1 MRDSQSCKAAAR
13 LPPRLS
19 ALLSHHKRLA
29 SITACSAARGICSS
43 ANAASNISSPEPV
56 KLTSAKRRAHTIAP
70 VSSGM
75 DAITSGAA
83 AVRCKNRKAPS
94 SPMFRLS
101 SCKLSIILV
110 SPRPSASRTKFAS
123 AASSNSLCSLPSTG
137 LKPGT
142 NPASSGKL
150 PSRDWQKLW
159 MVNICNPPPGASST
173 FANICRAF
181 LRASGPAS
189 APIASRSWNRILSSN
204 WTHDAN
210 N

>member
-1 MRDSQSCKAAAR
+1 MD
-13 LPPRLS
+13 
-19 ALLSHHKRLA
+19 
-29 SITACSAARGICSS
+29 CSAARGIFSS
-43 ANAASNISSPEPV
+43 ENAASNISSPEPV
-56 KLTSAKRRAHTIAP
+56 KLTSAKRRAHSIAP